1 MVKVI
6 TWCVFLLASLSI
18 FARDFLDKKKL
29 PDWSVLDSFQG
40 EISRN
45 NFNYLLKNVYCP
57 RSSWW
62 KDWIVIQE
70 SEVLIRTENG
80 KDNWYRISF
89 KEGNE
94 TFDFSNSVSIYPSFP
109 SIKGLKIA
117 LDPGHIGGEFSEME
131 GRHFS
136 INGQKPVKEG
146 ELSLEVA
153 KILEKK
159 LQGVG
164 VDVILLR
171 NENKPVSNYR
181 PSDFIADAEKWVF
194 EKEKVLKNSYPAL
207 DRAEMIKKR
216 SEVLFY
222 RVSEIYA
229 RAEILNH
236 KIKPDL
242 TICIHLNAAPWKD
255 PDNHLLVERN
265 DYHVLVNGCY
275 MGGELAD
282 PFQRYEMVFRLLQGW
297 HATELKVADNVSRSF
312 GSATNMPAFS
322 YKGPNALKVGDV
334 DGVWA
339 RNLLA
344 NRIYQCPVVFLEPY
358 VANSRETYERIQ
370 LGNYDGEKNIGGEM
384 KHSIV
389 EEYAESVFQ
398 GLVSSFAAQK
408 M

>member
-1 MVKVI
+1 
-6 TWCVFLLASLSI
+6 
-18 FARDFLDKKKL
+18 
-29 PDWSVLDSFQG
+29 
-40 EISRN
+40 
-45 NFNYLLKNVYCP
+45 
-57 RSSWW
+57 
-62 KDWIVIQE
+62 
-70 SEVLIRTENG
+70 
-80 KDNWYRISF
+80 
-89 KEGNE
+89 
-94 TFDFSNSVSIYPSFP
+94 
-109 SIKGLKIA
+109 
-117 LDPGHIGGEFSEME
+117 
-131 GRHFS
+131 
-136 INGQKPVKEG
+136 
-146 ELSLEVA
+146 
-153 KILEKK
+153 
-159 LQGVG
+159 
-164 VDVILLR
+164 
-171 NENKPVSNYR
+171 
-181 PSDFIADAEKWVF
+181 
-194 EKEKVLKNSYPAL
+194 
-207 DRAEMIKKR
+207 
-216 SEVLFY
+216 
-222 RVSEIYA
+222 
-229 RAEILNH
+229 LNH

-312 GSATNMPAFS
+312 GSVTNMPAFS

-358 VANSRETYERIQ
+358 VANSKETYELIQ

-384 KHSIV
+384 KHSLV

-398 GLVSSFAAQK
+398 GLLSSFAAQK

>member
-384 KHSIV
+384 KHSLV

-398 GLVSSFAAQK
+398 GLLSSFAAQK